1 MAIFWQSTPV
11 VSSSYSGWE
20 YKLGL
25 EVTTTDISDTQT
37 KVVADVWFWSKWALD
52 SANYNLYFN
61 FDATE
66 ATTLISNR
74 AEIHVGSSSSWDT
87 ANQIKLATFEKIYTR
102 DSSDHIFDCAVKT
115 TQVAGFKNE
124 TGNYTLA
131 YTIPA
136 ENVVVETYTI
146 YLKSTKG
153 IASVSGGGDYP
164 AGTKITLSAVV
175 ANGYSWAGWS
185 DGNIDNPREFIVNGY
200 YEITAQAK
208 PNTHYV
214 YYDANGGTGAPDT
227 QSFLY
232 GSYDPISEQVP
243 TRKGYEFRNWYCPED
258 DSLFNPGEWIP
269 SHWDFD
275 FTLIAQWTKL
285 KSSGLV
291 YIDNGTQF
299 EAYQMF
305 IDNGTNWDQVIPYMD
320 NGTEWSSLL

>member
-25 EVTTTDISDTQT
+25 EVTTTNISDTQT

-52 SANYNLYFN
+52 SASYNLYFN

-102 DSSDHIFDCAVKT
+102 DSSDHILDCAVKT

-124 TGNYTLA
+124 TGNFTLA

-146 YLKSTKG
+146 YLKSTEG
-153 IASVSGGGDYP
+153 ITSVSGSGNYP
-164 AGTKITLSAVV
+164 AGTKIIMSAVV
-175 ANGYSWAGWS
+175 ANGYSWNGWS
-185 DGNIDNPREFIVNGY
+185 DGNTDNPREFIVNGY

-208 PNTHYV
+208 GNTYYV

-227 QSFLY
+227 QAYVY
-232 GSYDPISEQVP
+232 GGAVDLISEQEP
-243 TRKGYEFRNWYCPED
+243 TRSGYEFLHWDCPEYEVI
-258 DSLFNPGEWIP
+258 FYPGEGIP
-269 SHWDFD
+269 DQYGD
-275 FTLIAQWTKL
+275 FTLVAQWKAL
-285 KSSGLV
+285 GLV